1 MITCLLILVI
11 LGCMVTNM
19 PRFLTEERL
28 TTSSE
33 DKIDDELVS
42 RINPHEQQDI
52 ILSYNKDVSDFKVK
66 CALTAANEAVE
77 IVDTFEELNMI
88 RVKTLGSTIYEFAKL
103 EFINRIWSNTP
114 REITGSLT
122 AIEETPSDGG
132 YYSPVDMIGAREL
145 WEEGY
150 NGSGI
155 VIAVLDTGV
164 DILNPDLN
172 INAFASFVE
181 GDSLPL
187 DLDGHG
193 TYAASIAAGSGN
205 RSNGLYAGIAPGA
218 TILGGKV
225 LLAGFAVPSWIVSGI
240 EWAASH
246 GADIILM
253 PFNTFGAPGDAVDKA
268 IQEVTEKGILVVSAS
283 GDDGPDYLTIMSP
296 GGSKASFTVGAYD
309 TKNEE
314 IPAFSGRGPT
324 FEMYA
329 KPDIVAPGVGIVG
342 AKTGGPGGTLSI
354 GGLDFGGLLGGGG
367 LDIDALTAD
376 TDLGNLGGIDL
387 GGLGG
392 LTGGGAFGEEVNEN
406 YTRADSTTASAAIAA
421 GAAAILMQAFDR
433 ANPIVL
439 ANTLRD
445 TATPLPFG
453 VNDAGSGLINL
464 NHAFNYLSSKQDP
477 IETHTRS
484 PSLPLLS
491 FGFLTADGVDAS
503 TTLMMSSYGTSL
515 LAMDTRPG
523 SEMGNHL
530 LMGTLSLR
538 WNNMNPTNLLMFDV
552 KRELHQVSAASEPD
566 YYNRYIGILS
576 YDDEIFVTLCVESY
590 NLTTYSD
597 LPLTAFRITPYI
609 LNLGATPLSN
619 VSLFLSYSLDLFLD
633 GIEDHGKY
641 DLKNQQL
648 FAYGQAENYDR
659 FYLGLN
665 SSQPLDAFEVGNSST
680 ISNHISNDN
689 LTGSTTFDGDVGLGM
704 KWDFGLIDPNNLVN
718 VTIALG
724 FGENRTILN
733 QSIETMWTKEPG
745 ANYVAQGD
753 LIVVEADIPRNAL
766 QSETYRSQALIMNIG
781 EGPVNVTA
789 GLLVTKSLEDQEKM
803 FLNLFQVGE
812 LEPFKAVRLIADWR
826 PEEKGIHTAI
836 WIGTYAFE
844 DIIGL
849 LLQFTSDIMTTI
861 YQLLDDFLIRDVFV
875 ITPIESTSVFPKILP
890 AAPFFMDFP
899 ADYGI
904 FTFSLTTTVGLGN
917 LTISK
922 HGNASDWGNFT
933 LTPAENVNGFYN
945 FSLFLLV
952 PPITVDGY
960 HQCDYMIHTE
970 LGWTTNITL
979 EKVVKYPRA
988 MILLDTS
995 HGGGLGA
1002 ITGGF
1007 GDLGGGLGFDTGN
1020 TSFLPAQDSENDL
1033 SEFGMDL
1040 GDLGSLE
1047 DLMASFRMTTLSG
1060 LSEMKRIMAERN
1072 LDLVETPGIE
1082 VTEDLLTQFS
1092 TLFIFTPT
1100 IEYNS
1105 TDLDLL
1111 DSFRE
1116 NGGKLVIFGDKEDT
1130 ANLTVLNQLLSHY
1143 GYEMGGAHSE
1153 ENTTDIIQGSPL
1165 GSGLESVWLGGGTYI
1180 LTNQSLASVTLN
1192 GNPVVLLGSSKS
1204 EIALF
1209 GSSRIFMNKNLV
1221 KCNNT
1226 ALLQNLNEILLQNT
1240 LTAYASLSEN
1250 TTRYPVGK
1258 SVYINLNVFDYAG
1271 EPVGDLTVAIIYQL
1285 PNGSIT
1291 FFIAG
1296 YVEGGLYG
1304 TQFTPNY
1311 WRSAGRIDGIF
1322 IILGEGYA
1330 STYASITFEL
1340 YVPPTPT
1347 PTTSPYQFLT
1357 MFQVALISSI
1367 GIFSA
1372 LILGLV
1378 IYNARRKK
1386 KYRIP
1391 DVDAQ
1396 LGREIDNTLNTLLAA
1411 FMQIEELI
1419 RREDLDRVEKVEML
1433 RVLMESLEQARKM
1446 FNNVSEKVGGV

>member
-1 MITCLLILVI
+1 MIISCAVVNVDGFLPNDTPLISL
-11 LGCMVTNM
+11 
-19 PRFLTEERL
+19 E
-28 TTSSE
+28 S
-33 DKIDDELVS
+33 KIDDELLS
-42 RINPHEQQDI
+42 RINRDEIQDI
-52 ILSYNKDVSDFKVK
+52 ILSYNTDVSEFKVK
-66 CALTAANEAVE
+66 CAINAVDKTAE
-77 IVDTFEELNMI
+77 IVDTFAELNMI
-88 RVKTLGSTIYEFAKL
+88 HAKTSGNAIYELARL
-103 EFINRIWSNTP
+103 EFIDSICSNMP
-114 REITGSLT
+114 REISGPSV
-122 AIEETPSDGG
+122 AIQNTLSDEEYS
-132 YYSPVDMIGAREL
+132 SPVDMIGAREL
-145 WEEGY
+145 WEQGY

-164 DILNPDLN
+164 DILNPDLT

-205 RSNGLYAGIAPGA
+205 RSNGLYSGIAPGA

-268 IQEVTEKGILVVSAS
+268 IQAVTEKGIFVVSAA

-309 TKNEE
+309 TENEV

-324 FEMYA
+324 FEMYT
-329 KPDIVAPGVGIVG
+329 KPDAVAPGVGIIG

-354 GGLDFGGLLGGGG
+354 GGLDFGGLLGGEGFEIG
-367 LDIDALTAD
+367 DITSGFDLD
-376 TDLGNLGGIDL
+376 NLGGMDL

-392 LTGGGAFGEEVNEN
+392 LTGGGAFGVDINEN
-406 YTRADSTTASAAIAA
+406 YTQADSTAASAAIVA

-433 ANPIVL
+433 ATPIVL
-439 ANTLRD
+439 ANTFRD
-445 TATPLPFG
+445 TAIPLPFG
-453 VNDAGSGLINL
+453 GNDAGAGLL
-464 NHAFNYLSSKQDP
+464 SLSQAFDYLSSKQQP

-491 FGFLTADGVDAS
+491 FGFLSADGKDAS

-515 LAMDTRPG
+515 LAIDTRPG
-523 SEMGNHL
+523 SEMGTHF

-538 WNNMNPTNLLMFDV
+538 WDDMDPTSLLMFDV

-566 YYNRYIGILS
+566 YYNRYVGILS
-576 YDDEIFVTLCVESY
+576 YEDEIFISLCVESY
-590 NLTTYSD
+590 DLTEYSD

-609 LNLGATPLSN
+609 LNLGEKPLSN

-648 FAYGQAENYDR
+648 FAYGQAETYDR

-665 SSQPLDAFEVGNSST
+665 SSRPLDAFEIGNSST
-680 ISNHISNDN
+680 ISNHVTNDN
-689 LTGSTTFDGDVGLGM
+689 LTGSTTFDGDVGLAM
-704 KWDFGLIDPNNLVN
+704 KWDFGIVDPNNLVN

-733 QSIETMWTKEPG
+733 KSIETMWTREPG
-745 ANYVAQGD
+745 ATYVSQGD
-753 LIVVEADIPRNAL
+753 IIVVEADIPRNAL
-766 QSETYRSQALIMNIG
+766 QGETYRSEAIIMNIG
-781 EGPVNVTA
+781 EEPANVTA
-789 GLLVTKSLEDQEKM
+789 GLLVTKSLEDQQKM

-812 LEPFKAVRLIADWR
+812 LNPFEAVRLTAEWR

-844 DIIGL
+844 DILGL
-849 LLQFTSDIMTTI
+849 LLQLTSDIMTTI

-904 FTFSLTTTVGLGN
+904 FTFSLSTTVPLGN
-917 LTISK
+917 LIATN
-922 HGNASDWGNFT
+922 HGNASDWGNIT

-960 HQCDYMIHTE
+960 HKCDYVIHTE
-970 LGWTTNITL
+970 QGWTTNITL

-988 MILLDTS
+988 MMLLDTS

-1002 ITGGF
+1002 LTGGF
-1007 GDLGGGLGFDTGN
+1007 GDMGGGLDFDTGN
-1020 TSFLPAQDSENDL
+1020 TSFLPAQDSEDDL
-1033 SEFGMDL
+1033 SALGMDL

-1047 DLMASFRMTTLSG
+1047 ELMSSFRMTTLSG
-1060 LSEMKRIMAERN
+1060 LSEMKRIMATRN
-1072 LDLVETPGIE
+1072 LDLVETPGME
-1082 VTEDLLTQFS
+1082 LTEELLIQFS
-1092 TLFIFTPT
+1092 ALFIFTPT

-1105 TDLDLL
+1105 TDFDLL
-1111 DSFRE
+1111 DDFSE
-1116 NGGKLVIFGDKEDT
+1116 SGGKLFIFGDKEGT
-1130 ANLTVLNQLLSHY
+1130 ANLTVMNQLLSHY
-1143 GYEMGGAHSE
+1143 GYTMRGEHSE
-1153 ENTTDIIQGSPL
+1153 ENTTEIIPNSVL

-1180 LTNQSLASVTLN
+1180 LTNQSQASVTLN
-1192 GNPVVLLGSSKS
+1192 GKPVILLGSSQS

-1226 ALLQNLNEILLQNT
+1226 GLLQNLNEILLQNT

-1258 SVYINLNVFDYAG
+1258 SVYINLNVLDYAG

-1285 PNGSIT
+1285 PNGSIAY
-1291 FFIAG
+1291 FIAG
-1296 YVEGGLYG
+1296 YVEDGLYG

-1311 WRSAGRIDGIF
+1311 WRREGRINGIF
-1322 IILGEGYA
+1322 LIIGEKYA
-1330 STYASITFEL
+1330 STYASISFEL
-1340 YVPPTPT
+1340 YKPPTSTQPT
-1347 PTTSPYQFLT
+1347 QPYQFLT
-1357 MFQVALISSI
+1357 MLQVALISSI

-1372 LILGLV
+1372 VILGLV
-1378 IYNARRKK
+1378 FYNIRRKK
-1386 KYRIP
+1386 RYRIP
-1391 DVDAQ
+1391 EVDSQ
-1396 LGREIDNTLNTLLAA
+1396 LGMEIDNTLNTLLAA

-1419 RREDLDRVEKVEML
+1419 RREDLDRVEKVELL

-1446 FNNVSEKVGGV
+1446 FNDVSEKVGGV